1 MNLTKEE
8 LRFLSALLESPRD
21 NRWVQEHFGMGRA
34 WRLMNA
40 GLVDNPLGVVGN
52 AHTNL
57 WQLTAQGRRMLEE
70 TGE

>member
-1 MNLTKEE
+1 MNLTKDE
-8 LRFLSALLESPRD
+8 LRFLSALRETPRD

-40 GLVDNPLGVVGN
+40 GLVDNPLGVAGN

-57 WQLTAQGRRMLEE
+57 WQLTAQGRRALEANCE
-70 TGE
+70 